1 MIENSVEQS
10 NVTILICPGVHSPQL
25 TDSFLQGLGQD
36 NQAFGRNWLIFPT
49 ADYPAYS
56 ALDILV
62 FLRQHTSDSA
72 ILIIGF
78 SAGVVGAMGAATL
91 WQQFGRVQG
100 FIALDGWGVPLAG
113 NFPIH
118 RLSHDYFTHWSSA
131 LLGAGA
137 DSFYAEPSVEHL
149 ELWRSP
155 YTTLGWW
162 TLSSGN
168 RIRCSAADFLIALI
182 KRYQE

>member
-1 MIENSVEQS
+1 MIKNSAKPS
-10 NVTILICPGVHSPQL
+10 VTILICPGVHSPQL
-25 TDSFLQGLGQD
+25 TDSFLQGLRQD
-36 NQAFGRNWLIFPT
+36 NQAFGNWLIFPT

-56 ALDILV
+56 ALNILA
-62 FLRQHTSDSA
+62 FLRQHTSDA
-72 ILIIGF
+72 AVLFIGF

-118 RLSHDYFTHWSSA
+118 RLSHDHFTHWSSA

-155 YTTLGWW
+155 HTTSGWW
-162 TLSSGN
+162 SLSSGC
-168 RIRCSAADFLIALI
+168 RIRCSAAQFLIALL